1 MSSDLFPGQAILFSV
16 ACGHPK
22 YAKQAMA
29 LAMSARL
36 HGAKAPFVLLS
47 DCADVDVRRWF
58 DAVVEPVSGV
68 EPYLQ
73 KVVALQKTAAD
84 RVLFLDSD
92 SLAVKNLDELLNL
105 LEGNDFAA
113 MGDWITDGA
122 YWGDTVSNM
131 EKIGAKR
138 IARMNGGLLYYER
151 TPNGQAVVDRSLE
164 VSRDF
169 DRLGLDRLAGK
180 IHDEG
185 CVSPAMSTTRLGEL
199 IPDTAG
205 YSLTPWTFAEVELDV
220 PKGIFRAV
228 NGYRGEVRA
237 VNPYVYHSAMS
248 GWDLRYWKQVRRV
261 VSIVRRGEAM
271 SFQSG
276 RRMTVPQKL
285 SRRLAVSIAT
295 IYKKMFLRDF

>member
-36 HGAKAPFVLLS
+36 HGAMAPFVLLS
-47 DCADVDVRRWF
+47 DCADADVRRWF
-58 DAVVEPVSGV
+58 DAVVEPVAGV

-73 KVVALQKTAAD
+73 KVVALQKTAAN

-92 SLAVKNLDELLNL
+92 SLAVKNLDELFPLFA
-105 LEGNDFAA
+105 GKDFAA
-113 MGDWITDGA
+113 MGDWITNGA
-122 YWGDTVSNM
+122 YWGDTVANM
-131 EKIGAKR
+131 QKIGSTKV
-138 IARMNGGLLYYER
+138 ARMNGGMLYYER
-151 TPNGQAVVDRSLE
+151 TPNGQTVVDRSLE

-185 CVSPAMSTTRLGEL
+185 CVSPAMSTTGLGEL

-220 PKGIFRAV
+220 PKGIFRAI

-237 VNPYVYHSAMS
+237 VHPYVYHSAMS

-261 VSIVRRGEAM
+261 VSTIRRGEAM
-271 SFQSG
+271 KFQSG
-276 RRMTVPQKL
+276 RKMTVPQKL
-285 SRRLAVSIAT
+285 SRRIAKGIAT